1 MKRREESKPEAVLY
15 QSDRDANIMKEKR
28 CIICKD
34 NKNWANQYPKEQP
47 MNPEELVDKVKGSK
61 ACYICL
67 VVGHTQ
73 EKCRNKERLK
83 RVGRA
88 KRGVNA
94 NHTFSLCK
102 HRVVERPEKEP
113 SLIAAEN
120 DEVDPPVEEE
130 TESSS
135 S

>member
-15 QSDRDANIMKEKR
+15 QSDRDANIMKEKM
-28 CIICKD
+28 CIICKH
-34 NKNWANQYPKEQP
+34 NKHLANQCPKGKA
-47 MNPEELVDKVKGSK
+47 MNPEELADKIKGTK
-61 ACYICL
+61 AFYICL

-83 RVGRA
+83 CVRCV

-94 NHTFSLCK
+94 NHSFLQCK
-102 HRVVERPEKEP
+102 HRVAENPEKEP
-113 SLIAAEN
+113 SLIVAEN

>member
-1 MKRREESKPEAVLY
+1 
-15 QSDRDANIMKEKR
+15 MKEKR
-28 CIICKD
+28 CIICKE
-34 NKNWANQYPKEQP
+34 NKHWANQCPKGKA
-47 MNPEELVDKVKGSK
+47 MNPEELADKVKGSK

-83 RVGRA
+83 CVRCV

-94 NHTFSLCK
+94 NHSYLLCK
-102 HRVVERPEKEP
+102 HRVAERPEKEP
-113 SLIAAEN
+113 SLIAAEK

>member
-1 MKRREESKPEAVLY
+1 MTYVWLWDIHKRNVTIK
-15 QSDRDANIMKEKR
+15 
-28 CIICKD
+28 
-34 NKNWANQYPKEQP
+34 
-47 MNPEELVDKVKGSK
+47 
-61 ACYICL
+61 
-67 VVGHTQ
+67 
-73 EKCRNKERLK
+73 RLK
-83 RVGRA
+83 CVRCV

-94 NHTFSLCK
+94 DHLFLLCK